1 MAMTLTEPKDNP
13 GVIAPPPLLALGVV
27 VIGIALDWLAPAYV
41 LTILLTFEERLVVG
55 VILVTAGLGL
65 ALLAITV
72 FRSAGTHVEP
82 WKPSTAL
89 VTQGIFAWLRNPMY
103 VGTILML
110 AGMAILL
117 ASDWMLVMTFVF
129 VLVIHFGVVLR
140 EEIYLD
146 AKFGEAYRQYRAN
159 VPRYGLRI

>member
-1 MAMTLTEPKDNP
+1 MAMTLIQPKDNP

-27 VIGIALDWLAPAYV
+27 VIGITLDWLAPAYV
-41 LTILLTFEERLVVG
+41 LTILLTFEERIVIG
-55 VILVTAGLGL
+55 VILIAAGLGL
-65 ALLAITV
+65 ALPAINV
-72 FRSAGTHVEP
+72 FRLVGTHVEP
-82 WKPSTAL
+82 WKPSTTL

-103 VGTILML
+103 VGATLIL

-117 ASDWMLVMTFVF
+117 AADWMLVMTFGF

-140 EEIYLD
+140 EENYLD
-146 AKFGEAYRQYRAN
+146 AKFGQAYRQYRAN

>member
-1 MAMTLTEPKDNP
+1 
-13 GVIAPPPLLALGVV
+13 LALGVV
-27 VIGIALDWLAPAYV
+27 VIGITLDWLAPAYV
-41 LTILLTFEERLVVG
+41 LTILLSFEERLVIG
-55 VILVTAGLGL
+55 VILVAAGLGL
-65 ALLAITV
+65 ALPAIAV
-72 FRSAGTHVEP
+72 FRSAGTHIEP

-103 VGTILML
+103 VGAILML

-140 EEIYLD
+140 EEIYLNS
-146 AKFGEAYRQYRAN
+146 KFGEAYRQYRAN